1 MKLLQAALLLSAL
14 ATGATASAS
23 ASAADTNTKDRQSSS
38 YLRRGGLARDQ
49 ADRDLQSTTTPVV
62 DCAAISSEAT
72 CVTIP
77 TTGHFCAWDAESST
91 CQLDRPICPLL
102 SPSECLTGRNLQLC
116 ILDTIND
123 SGCQYASS
131 DMWGTDLEAS
141 ADWHGFFEL
150 AQTHVVKAKY
160 ETRRAPLPIA
170 DREAELLFTPTLEA
184 PPTPSPTMSP
194 TLPPEYGLESSSV
207 VNSTVTVESVTPGST
222 WTANPANTYKLIDAE
237 GSEYYIP
244 NTEYDVNINF
254 DLGAQRIVQGLHSQT
269 WYVTSIGGNPL
280 SPDGSGSIRVGL
292 KADDGCE
299 ENMEDGGINDCFP
312 DSGSTPGWTWY
323 DLSSEYGG
331 YNTIR

>member
-1 MKLLQAALLLSAL
+1 MQGLFEELLKIKLLQAALLLSAL
-14 ATGATASAS
+14 AAASAS
-23 ASAADTNTKDRQSSS
+23 ASAADTNIKDRQSSSS
-38 YLRRGGLARDQ
+38 YLRRGGLGRDQ

-62 DCAAISSEAT
+62 DCAAISSET
-72 CVTIP
+72 SCITIP

-116 ILDTIND
+116 VLDTIND

-184 PPTPSPTMSP
+184 LPTPSPTMAP

-207 VNSTVTVESVTPGST
+207 VNSTVTVESVTPGSS
-222 WTANPANTYKLIDAE
+222 WTANPADTYKLIDGE
-237 GSEYYIP
+237 GSE
-244 NTEYDVNINF
+244 
-254 DLGAQRIVQGLHSQT
+254 H
-269 WYVTSIGGNPL
+269 
-280 SPDGSGSIRVGL
+280 RVRCQHKL
-292 KADDGCE
+292 
-299 ENMEDGGINDCFP
+299 
-312 DSGSTPGWTWY
+312 
-323 DLSSEYGG
+323 
-331 YNTIR
+331 